1 MSVMRIAGEVV
12 KLETPAPRAVGRGP
26 AGVEAPKQRKARA
39 KKVDASDNLE
49 SERQAYPPS

>member
-12 KLETPAPRAVGRGP
+12 KLETPTPQTVGRGP
-26 AGVEAPKQRKARA
+26 AQVEAPKQRKPRA

-49 SERQAYPPS
+49 SERQAYLPS

>member
-12 KLETPAPRAVGRGP
+12 KLETPTPQT
-26 AGVEAPKQRKARA
+26 VEAPKQRKPRA

-49 SERQAYPPS
+49 SERQAYLPS